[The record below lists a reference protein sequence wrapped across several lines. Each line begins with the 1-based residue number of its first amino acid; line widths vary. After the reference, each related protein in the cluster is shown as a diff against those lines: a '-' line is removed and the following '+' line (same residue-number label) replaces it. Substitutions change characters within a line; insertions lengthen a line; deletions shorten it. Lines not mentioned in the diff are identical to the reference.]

1 MRTPRLIPFVLA
13 LLVTGAVFAGA
24 QSAEQAPAAVGEGP
38 TLELDASR
46 VILPCIP
53 VAAYWTGP
61 PPSAGMP
68 PGPDLAV
75 VAIDVRPKDAQVHLD
90 GRFVGRARYLDGK
103 PGYLYLEPGSYEL
116 ELRLEGYRTVLVEL
130 DARASCRY
138 DLRHRLESAKG
149 SSTGMAKD
157 VYGKGKPFNRVYG
170 PLAKDEPAAA
180 SSRPAGPDP
189 SLRKDLDRKSG
200 QAADEATQPGASLRL
215 RVTPESASVSI
226 DGVFVATARELGL
239 MERPL
244 ATTAGKHHLDVRAP
258 GFVEASRD
266 VELIEGEVLEL
277 EFTLS
282 ENQTK

>member
-1 MRTPRLIPFVLA
+1 MGTPRLVPIVLV

-24 QSAEQAPAAVGEGP
+24 QSVAEAPGTVGEAG
-38 TLELDASR
+38 TQEVNANR
-46 VILPCIP
+46 VMLPCMP

-90 GRFVGRARYLDGK
+90 NRFVGRARYLDGK
-103 PGYLYLEPGSYEL
+103 PGYLYLEPGSYDL

-130 DARASCRY
+130 DAKASCRY
-138 DLRHRLESAKG
+138 DLKHRLESAKG
-149 SSTGMAKD
+149 SSTGVAKD
-157 VYGKGKPFNRVYG
+157 LYGKGKPFTRVFG
-170 PLAKDEPAAA
+170 PLVKDEPAVA

-189 SLRKDLDRKSG
+189 SLRKDLDGQAG
-200 QAADEATQPGASLRL
+200 QAADEAALPGASLRL

-226 DGVFVATARELGL
+226 DGVFVATGRELGL

-244 ATTAGKHHLDVRAP
+244 ATTAGKHHLAVRAP

-277 EFTLS
+277 EFSLS
-282 ENQTK
+282 ENPTK

>member
-1 MRTPRLIPFVLA
+1 MGTPRLVPIVLV

-24 QSAEQAPAAVGEGP
+24 QSVAEAPGTVGEAG
-38 TLELDASR
+38 TQEVNANR
-46 VILPCIP
+46 VMLPCMP

-90 GRFVGRARYLDGK
+90 NRFVGRARC
-103 PGYLYLEPGSYEL
+103 
-116 ELRLEGYRTVLVEL
+116 YRTVLVEL
-130 DARASCRY
+130 DAKASCRY
-138 DLRHRLESAKG
+138 DLKHRLESAKG
-149 SSTGMAKD
+149 SSTGVAKD
-157 VYGKGKPFNRVYG
+157 LYGKGKPFTRVFG
-170 PLAKDEPAAA
+170 PLVKDEPAVA

-189 SLRKDLDRKSG
+189 SLRKDLDGQAG
-200 QAADEATQPGASLRL
+200 QAADEAALPGASLRL

-226 DGVFVATARELGL
+226 DGVFVATGRELGL

-244 ATTAGKHHLDVRAP
+244 ATTAGKHHLAVRAP

-277 EFTLS
+277 EFSLS
-282 ENQTK
+282 ENPTK